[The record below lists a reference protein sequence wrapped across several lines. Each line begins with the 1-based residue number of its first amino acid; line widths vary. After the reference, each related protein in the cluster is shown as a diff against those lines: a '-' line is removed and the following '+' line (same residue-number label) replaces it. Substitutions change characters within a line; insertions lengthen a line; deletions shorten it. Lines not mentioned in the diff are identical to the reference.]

1 MELTEWEGARNA
13 GQTLGLD
20 SVCPDDTFV
29 DEISPPRAV
38 VNTVVNSQEERSGYG
53 EQTAD

>member
-38 VNTVVNSQEERSGYG
+38 VNSQEERSGYG